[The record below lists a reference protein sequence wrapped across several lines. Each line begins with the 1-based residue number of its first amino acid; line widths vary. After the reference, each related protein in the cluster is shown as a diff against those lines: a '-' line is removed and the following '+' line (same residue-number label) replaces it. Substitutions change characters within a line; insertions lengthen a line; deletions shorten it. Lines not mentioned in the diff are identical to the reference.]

1 MTTLLTKSS
10 DTASSVPSTLARGSG
25 AELAVNT
32 ADAKIYVEDSTGDVV
47 DVTRGLHAYPIGSV
61 FTSVSHATVEQVQTA
76 LGGGN
81 WEAIGEGRVLVGHS
95 SSDSTF
101 TAGNTGGNA
110 SFDLTADNLP
120 EHKHNSNIRFEGD
133 DKAVIDT
140 TLEFDSGVS
149 GQELDHLS
157 QTNSTGNTTKTQSN
171 LKADDS
177 TNQTSDTTTIDLLQP
192 YLVVYMYKRIA
203 D

>member
-10 DTASSVPSTLARGSG
+10 DTASSVPSSLARGSG

-32 ADAKIYVEDSTGDVV
+32 ADQKLYVENSTGSVV
-47 DVTRGLHAYPIGSV
+47 DVTRGLHAYPVGSV
-61 FTSVSHATVEQVQTA
+61 FTSVSHSTVSQVQAA

-81 WEAIGEGRVLVGHS
+81 WEAIGEGKVLVGHS

-120 EHKHNSNIRFEGD
+120 EHKHNTNIRFEGD

-140 TLEFDSGVS
+140 TLEFDSGIS
-149 GQELDHLS
+149 GEELDHNADNNTL
-157 QTNSTGNTTKTQSN
+157 GNTTKTQSN

-177 TNQTSDTTTIDLLQP
+177 TNQTSDTTTISLYQP